1 MNRLLESTLGNKYF
15 IFGIRI
21 VLGFLFIL
29 AAIEKIAQPEEFAKA
44 ITNYRLLPNATVN
57 VFAIVLP
64 WVELL
69 AGLSIFVGLLTRGSS
84 IIITFLLGVFILAI
98 AISLARGLDISCGCF
113 GTADARK
120 VGWITLGED
129 LLMLLGSLL
138 LYYFPSTFAA
148 VEDYVRKAQLNPES
162 PTILQAKISRSDI
175 SD

>member
-1 MNRLLESTLGNKYF
+1 MKRLLQSPLGNKYF

-44 ITNYRLLPNATVN
+44 ITNYRLVPNAAVN
-57 VFAIVLP
+57 LFAIVLP

-69 AGLSIFVGLLTRGSS
+69 AGLSILVGLLTRGSS
-84 IIITFLLGVFILAI
+84 LILTFLLGVFIVAI
-98 AISLARGLDISCGCF
+98 GISLARGLDISCGCF

-120 VGWITLGED
+120 VGWIALGED
-129 LLMLLGSLL
+129 LLMLIGSLL

-148 VEDYVRKAQLNPES
+148 VESYIANASLGSES
-162 PTILQAKISRSDI
+162 SAPM
-175 SD
+175 